1 MGASQGGVSP
11 ERRTLLGAALGACGL
26 AGYGL
31 AGYGLA
37 GCAGAMQALPPLPQY
52 PIAAPGPPEQVLQR
66 IAFGSC
72 VHQDQPQPVWQA
84 VLAQQ
89 PDAFIFAGDNVYA
102 SGLTFERERLH
113 AAYLK
118 AGAQP
123 GLAAVRAQIPH
134 WAIWDDHDYGVND
147 GGAEFADKPWSKA
160 QFLAFWQ
167 VSADDPRRQREGLYH
182 AVVQGPPGRRVQ
194 VILLDTRWFRSPLKA
209 TDQRNAPGKERF
221 VPDADPT
228 KTMLG
233 EKQWAWLREQLLQ
246 PAELRLLVSSVQVL
260 AQGHGYEH
268 WGNLPLEL
276 SRLLVLLSQ
285 TRAQGVVILSGDR
298 HLGAIYQHDQ
308 GAPYRLTEITSSGL
322 TQAFANAPE
331 PGPNRLGPV
340 LDVVNFGVID
350 IDWAARQVRL
360 SLKDVQGVQRRQVV
374 LRLDELSALSPST
387 DRTQD

>member
-1 MGASQGGVSP
+1 MRSSQMCFSP
-11 ERRTLLGAALGACGL
+11 KRRELLGAALAAC
-26 AGYGL
+26 
-31 AGYGLA
+31 GLA
-37 GCAGAMQALPPLPQY
+37 GCAGAVQPFPQY
-52 PIAAPGPPEQVLQR
+52 PIAPALSLERVLHR
-66 IAFGSC
+66 IALGSC
-72 VHQDQPQPVWQA
+72 IHQDQPQPIWQA

-89 PDAFIFAGDNVYA
+89 PDAFIFSGDNVYA
-102 SGLTFERERLH
+102 SGLTFQRDRLH

-123 GLAAVRAQIPH
+123 GMAAVRAQIPH

-167 VSADDPRRQREGLYH
+167 VSANDPRRHREGLYH
-182 AVVQGPPGRRVQ
+182 AVVHGPPGRRVQ
-194 VILLDTRWFRSPLKA
+194 VILLDTRWFRSPLKP

-221 VPDADPT
+221 VPDTDST

-233 EKQWAWLREQLLQ
+233 ELQWAWLREQLLK

-260 AQGHGYEH
+260 AQGHGYER

-276 SRLLVLLSQ
+276 SRLLALLSE
-285 TRAQGVVILSGDR
+285 TRAQGVVMLSGDR

-308 GAPYRLTEITSSGL
+308 GAPYRLTELTSSGL
-322 TQAFANAPE
+322 TQAYANAPE
-331 PGPNRLGPV
+331 PGPNRLGRI
-340 LDVVNFGVID
+340 LDEVNFGVID

-360 SLKDVQGVQRRQVV
+360 SLKDVQGVLRRQVV
-374 LRLDELSALSPST
+374 LHLDELRAKS
-387 DRTQD
+387 